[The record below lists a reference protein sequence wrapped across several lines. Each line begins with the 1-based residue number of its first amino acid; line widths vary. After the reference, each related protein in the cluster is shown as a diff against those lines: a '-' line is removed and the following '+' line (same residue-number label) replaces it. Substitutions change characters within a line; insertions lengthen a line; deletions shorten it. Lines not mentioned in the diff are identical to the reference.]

1 MTRFRLPRLNYAATQ
16 LSFAFR
22 PARRPAVQIGALIAV
37 IFITCSISQSDA
49 KVQTTP
55 LPIFDPS
62 RIVGTWYSSTS
73 ADPATSSAAR
83 QAIADA
89 QTSMIVGTAQSM
101 LTTTRIDDSDLRV
114 PERVSNLHIETKI
127 HSRRV
132 EFDADPTI
140 RYSAHLAPGEQK
152 IVHSGA
158 HGVAWVTERVTM
170 WDDVVVNRQVLAR
183 QVVHSPTPGVVV
195 IGTPKTLADLRRM
208 MPNVALGAAMT
219 MVATAYTA
227 DTASAAPTG
236 YTATGILAQE
246 GVVAVD
252 PRVIPLG
259 TKLFVPGYGFALAAD
274 TGGAIIG
281 NRIDLCMDSYDEAIQ
296 FGRRPVQVF
305 ILKR

>member
-1 MTRFRLPRLNYAATQ
+1 MTLSRLPRLKYAATQ

-22 PARRPAVQIGALIAV
+22 PARRPAAQIAALIAV
-37 IFITCSISQSDA
+37 IFVAASISQSDA

-73 ADPATSSAAR
+73 ADPATSRAAR
-83 QAIADA
+83 QAIANA
-89 QTSMIVGTAQSM
+89 QARMIVATAQSM
-101 LTTTRIDDSDLRV
+101 LTTTRADDSDLRV

-127 HSRRV
+127 HSRRIDY
-132 EFDADPTI
+132 DADPTI
-140 RYSAHLAPGEQK
+140 RFSAHLAPGERK
-152 IVHSGA
+152 IMHSGV

-170 WDDVVVNRQVLAR
+170 WDDIVVNRQVLSR
-183 QVVHSPTPGVVV
+183 QIVHTPKPDVVV
-195 IGTPKTLADLRRM
+195 VGTPRTLEQLRRL

-227 DTASAAPTG
+227 DSASATPTG

-252 PRVIPLG
+252 PHVIPLG

>member
-1 MTRFRLPRLNYAATQ
+1 LNYAATQ

-37 IFITCSISQSDA
+37 FFIASSISQSDA

-62 RIVGTWYSSTS
+62 RIVGTWYSTTN

-127 HSRRV
+127 HSRRI

-140 RYSAHLAPGEQK
+140 RYSAHLAPGERK

-158 HGVAWVTERVTM
+158 RGVAWVTERVTT
-170 WDDVVVNRQVLAR
+170 WDDVVVNRQVLSR
-183 QVVHSPTPGVVV
+183 QVVHSPKPDVVV
-195 IGTPKTLADLRRM
+195 VGTPKTLADLRRL

>member
-1 MTRFRLPRLNYAATQ
+1 MTRFRLPRLNHAATQ
-16 LSFAFR
+16 LSLAFL
-22 PARRPAVQIGALIAV
+22 PARRPAVQIAALIAV
-37 IFITCSISQSDA
+37 FFIACSISQSDA

-62 RIVGTWYSSTS
+62 RIVGTWYSSTN
-73 ADPATSSAAR
+73 ADPATSTTAR
-83 QAIADA
+83 RAIADA
-89 QTSMIVGTAQSM
+89 QASMIVATAQSM

-114 PERVSNLHIETKI
+114 PDHVSNLHIETKI
-127 HSRRV
+127 HSRRID
-132 EFDADPTI
+132 FDADPTI
-140 RYSAHLAPGEQK
+140 RYSAHLAPGERK
-152 IVHSGA
+152 IVHSGV

-170 WDDVVVNRQVLAR
+170 WDDVVVNRQVLSR
-183 QVVHSPTPGVVV
+183 QVVHSPTPDVVV
-195 IGTPKTLADLRRM
+195 VGTPKTLADLRRL

-227 DTASAAPTG
+227 DSASATPTG

-252 PRVIPLG
+252 PHVIPLG

-281 NRIDLCMDSYDEAIQ
+281 NRIDLCMDSYDAAIE